1 MNPFM
6 LAFVLLFVCGLSGFR
21 RVEQE
26 TEAIVEMLGRYNGKK
41 LQPGLR
47 YVIPILEQKVF
58 HETKREKVIDI
69 PPQKCFTKDNVAVTV
84 DAVVYWRIVD
94 MEKAYYRV
102 ENLKDAM
109 VNLVL
114 TQVRSEMGKLELDQT
129 FSARAEVNEILLQ
142 ELDVATD
149 PWGVKITR
157 VELRDLLPS
166 SAVQD
171 SMELQMSAE
180 RKKRAAIL
188 TSEGER
194 ESAVNHARG
203 KAEAQVLEAQAKQKA
218 KILEAEAER
227 KAIALKAEGEKQRE
241 ILRAQATAEAMKT
254 ITQTIASYPHAHQS
268 LQYLLTQGY
277 LQMGAQIGSSESSKV
292 MFFDPNSIMST
303 FEGMRSLVS
312 ERNQPIGENHKAN
325 SDRS

>member
-1 MNPFM
+1 MNSFLWV
-6 LAFVLLFVCGLSGFR
+6 LAIFIAFGLSGLR
-21 RVEQE
+21 RVNQE

-47 YVIPILEQKVF
+47 YVIPVLEQKVF

-166 SAVQD
+166 SAVQE
-171 SMELQMSAE
+171 SMEMQMSAE
-180 RKKRAAIL
+180 RKKRATIL

-203 KAEAQVLEAQAKQKA
+203 KADAQVLEAQAKQKA
-218 KILEAEAER
+218 KILDAEAEK

-241 ILRAQATAEAMKT
+241 ILRAQATSEAMKT
-254 ITQTIASYPHAHQS
+254 INQTMSSSTHAQES

-277 LQMGAQIGSSESSKV
+277 LQMGSQIGSSESSKV

-312 ERNQPIGENHKAN
+312 DKNQSISENHKAN

>member
-1 MNPFM
+1 MNSFLWV
-6 LAFVLLFVCGLSGFR
+6 LAIFIAFGLSGLR
-21 RVEQE
+21 RVNQE

-47 YVIPILEQKVF
+47 YVIPVLERKVF

-166 SAVQD
+166 SAVQE
-171 SMELQMSAE
+171 SMEMQMSAE
-180 RKKRAAIL
+180 RKKRATIL

-203 KAEAQVLEAQAKQKA
+203 KADAQVLEAQAKQKA
-218 KILEAEAER
+218 KILDAEAEK

-241 ILRAQATAEAMKT
+241 ILKAQATSEAMKT
-254 ITQTIASYPHAHQS
+254 INQTMASSAYAQQS

-277 LQMGAQIGSSESSKV
+277 LQMGSQIGSSDSSKV

-312 ERNQPIGENHKAN
+312 ENNQSIADKNAHRDGG
-325 SDRS
+325 

>member
-1 MNPFM
+1 MNSFLWV
-6 LAFVLLFVCGLSGFR
+6 LAIFIAFGLSGLR
-21 RVEQE
+21 RVNQE

-47 YVIPILEQKVF
+47 YVIPVLERKVF

-166 SAVQD
+166 SAVQE
-171 SMELQMSAE
+171 SMEMQMSAE
-180 RKKRAAIL
+180 RKKRATIL

-203 KAEAQVLEAQAKQKA
+203 KADAQVLEAQAKQKA
-218 KILEAEAER
+218 KILDAEGEK

-241 ILRAQATAEAMKT
+241 ILKAQATSEAMKT
-254 ITQTIASYPHAHQS
+254 INQTMASSAYAQQS

-277 LQMGAQIGSSESSKV
+277 LQMGSQIGSSDSSKV

-312 ERNQPIGENHKAN
+312 ENNQSIADKNAHRDGG
-325 SDRS
+325 